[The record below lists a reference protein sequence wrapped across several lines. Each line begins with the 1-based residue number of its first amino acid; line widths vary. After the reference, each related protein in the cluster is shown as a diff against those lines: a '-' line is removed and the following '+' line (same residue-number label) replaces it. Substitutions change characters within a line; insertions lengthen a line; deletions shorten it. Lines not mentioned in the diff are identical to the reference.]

1 MATEPGLRAA
11 GAEGPDRAA
20 LDRALQ
26 SHDVLRQRLGRLAA
40 FAAAAPS
47 LKGAAE
53 AERLLRLD
61 ALVSAWRG
69 EDAPYAPLAEL
80 F

>member
-1 MATEPGLRAA
+1 MAMEPGLRAA
-11 GAEGPDRAA
+11 GAETADRAA
-20 LDRALQ
+20 IDRALQ
-26 SHDVLRQRLGRLAA
+26 SHDLLRQRLERLSA
-40 FAAAAPS
+40 FAAAAPF
-47 LKGAAE
+47 LKDTAE

-69 EDAPYAPLAEL
+69 EDAPDDPLVEL